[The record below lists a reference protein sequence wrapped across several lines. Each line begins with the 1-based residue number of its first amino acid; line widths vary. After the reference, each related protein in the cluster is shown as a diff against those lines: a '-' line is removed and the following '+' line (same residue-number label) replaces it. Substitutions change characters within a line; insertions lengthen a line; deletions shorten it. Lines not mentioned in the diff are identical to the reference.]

1 LLVRWE
7 DSLQRYEEVYQTAGF
22 KDRRY
27 ANVDE
32 FVAEYLKI

>member
-1 LLVRWE
+1 MLVRWK
-7 DSLQRYEEVYQTAGF
+7 DSLQRYEEVYRTAGL
-22 KDRRY
+22 KVRRY

>member
-1 LLVRWE
+1 MLVRWE
-7 DSLQRYEEVYQTAGF
+7 DSLQRYEERHHTAGLRV
-22 KDRRY
+22 RRY

>member
-1 LLVRWE
+1 MLVRWE
-7 DSLQRYEEVYQTAGF
+7 DSLRRYEEIYHTVGLRV
-22 KDRRY
+22 RRY